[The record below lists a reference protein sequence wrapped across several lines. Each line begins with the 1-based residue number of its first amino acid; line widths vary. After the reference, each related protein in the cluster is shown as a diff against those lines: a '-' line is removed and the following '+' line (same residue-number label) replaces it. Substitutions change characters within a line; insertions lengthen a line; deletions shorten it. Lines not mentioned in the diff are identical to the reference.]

1 VQCAGPVYV
10 AVDRW
15 MCRRQMIIRSRAV
28 VYVPFRD
35 ELGDEGRV
43 NGKGYGEDQG
53 NLIGLWRGVNSELG
67 RFLVPTTP

>member
-1 VQCAGPVYV
+1 
-10 AVDRW
+10 
-15 MCRRQMIIRSRAV
+15 MIIRSRAV
-28 VYVPFRD
+28 VYVRFRD